1 MMSFENLL
9 ANSRMLKK
17 QLFWLQHSFNDAKDI
32 GIKNQ
37 YTISEFDIFENLSSR
52 FSRSVDFLIRKVFRS
67 IDDVEFENQG
77 TLIDVINNAHKRN
90 LFPSINKV
98 REIKDLRNS
107 IAHEYIDDELEK
119 LFEELLEK
127 TQAVISIIE
136 KTLDYIEKLK
146 YIQEKNESIT

>member
-136 KTLDYIEKLK
+136 RHWIILK
-146 YIQEKNESIT
+146 N